1 MAERQNQNWE
11 CRTIDTRS
19 PSFRIDVCNPQMGS
33 DGTNVY
39 MMYSVTDNKDVNLL
53 ALTQGGT
60 YQIHNDKTLD
70 ITAGMTNNE
79 GAVDIKISSVKGD
92 ICITANRNGQ
102 VKIKGSSIVIQA
114 DEDLDLIAGRNI
126 CINGKNRCLT
136 KGNDISVD
144 GIVGNL
150 IENTTGSFLQKAVVG
165 FEQLAGDAGAVF
177 DSKVGLDWLVSKS
190 LTTGLAVGNPVG
202 IAGNVIGALL

>member
-79 GAVDIKISSVKGD
+79 GAVDIKISSGKGD

-114 DEDLDLIAGRNI
+114 DEDLDLSAGRNI
-126 CINGKNRCLT
+126 CINGKNRCRT

-165 FEQLAGDAGAVF
+165 FEQLAGDAGVVF

>member
-11 CRTIDTRS
+11 CRTIDTRG

-70 ITAGMTNNE
+70 ITAGMTNND

-114 DEDLDLIAGRNI
+114 DEDIDLIAGRNI

-165 FEQLAGDAGAVF
+165 FEQLAGDASAVF

>member
-150 IENTTGSFLQKAVVG
+150 IENTTGSFLQKAVMG
-165 FEQLAGDAGAVF
+165 FEEIAEDAGAVF
-177 DSKVGLDWLVSKS
+177 DSKVGLDWLVSKG

>member
-114 DEDLDLIAGRNI
+114 DEDIDLIAGRNI

-136 KGNDISVD
+136 KGNDISID

-150 IENTTGSFLQKAVVG
+150 IENTTGSFLQKAVMG
-165 FEQLAGDAGAVF
+165 FEEIAEDAGAVF

>member
-11 CRTIDTRS
+11 CRTIDTRG

-70 ITAGMTNNE
+70 ITAGMTNND

-114 DEDLDLIAGRNI
+114 DEDIDLIAGRNI

-150 IENTTGSFLQKAVVG
+150 IENTTGSFLQKAVMG
-165 FEQLAGDAGAVF
+165 FEEIAGDSDAVF

>member
-165 FEQLAGDAGAVF
+165 FEQLAGDAGVVF

>member
-11 CRTIDTRS
+11 CRTIDTRG

-114 DEDLDLIAGRNI
+114 DEDIDLIAGRNI

-165 FEQLAGDAGAVF
+165 FEQLAGDASAVF